1 MVVDYESGRQPSPS
15 RGQHAAARREAQD
28 SPQGPSHGRARSSGR
43 GGAGTSFSSA
53 GMPEAWRAP
62 PGRRAGV
69 PRTEQGPLSRSVRV
83 LGYRIAELLNVCAA
97 YLGIAVLVTLAMVF
111 TITPLRQQVSQ
122 IHQSLIMALRPV
134 SVDNVLYAMLT
145 AGDEEN
151 RALLESLAGTGRT
164 LPDADAEADGVAAGA
179 AANGEAINFVRLLQA
194 SVQEGSVE
202 GVTPAQER
210 ALRSYIARKYRIAA
224 SVAGALISTAFVV
237 AREMDLDPQL
247 ILAVIAIES
256 RYNPYAE
263 SHVGAQGLM
272 QVMTRV
278 HKEKFTDFSDGTM
291 AALHPIANMRV
302 GSRIL
307 RDCINRRGSIE
318 RGLAC
323 YVGATGPGD
332 GGYGAKVLAE
342 RRRIALASGIPVG
355 R

>member
-1 MVVDYESGRQPSPS
+1 
-15 RGQHAAARREAQD
+15 
-28 SPQGPSHGRARSSGR
+28 
-43 GGAGTSFSSA
+43 
-53 GMPEAWRAP
+53 MPH
-62 PGRRAGV
+62 
-69 PRTEQGPLSRSVRV
+69 PLKA

-97 YLGIAVLVTLAMVF
+97 YLGIAVLVTLVMVF
-111 TITPLRQQVSQ
+111 SLSPLRAQVGQ
-122 IHQSLIMALRPV
+122 IHYALLNTLRPA
-134 SVDNVLYAMLT
+134 SVDNVLYAML
-145 AGDEEN
+145 ASGDDDN
-151 RALLESLAGTGRT
+151 RAVLESLLGIAA
-164 LPDADAEADGVAAGA
+164 LPPLESAQRGAALDGGEADDEEGETFNFAQLLRTSIEEGA
-179 AANGEAINFVRLLQA
+179 
-194 SVQEGSVE
+194 VE
-202 GVTPAQER
+202 GITPAQER
-210 ALRSYIARKYRIAA
+210 ALRSYLARKYRIAS
-224 SVAGALISTAFVV
+224 SVAGALISTAFIV
-237 AREMDLDPQL
+237 AKEMNLDPQL

-278 HKEKFTDFSDGTM
+278 HKEKFTEFADGTI

-307 RDCINRRGSIE
+307 RDCIDRRGSIE

-323 YVGATGPGD
+323 YVGATGPSD

>member
-1 MVVDYESGRQPSPS
+1 MPAEHDSRQAASGPHPAWPSAAHLAGPRGRRQPSAEL
-15 RGQHAAARREAQD
+15 Q
-28 SPQGPSHGRARSSGR
+28 
-43 GGAGTSFSSA
+43 
-53 GMPEAWRAP
+53 
-62 PGRRAGV
+62 
-69 PRTEQGPLSRSVRV
+69 RTESGPLARAIAA
-83 LGYRIAELLNVCAA
+83 LGHRLAELLNVCAA
-97 YLGIAVLVTLAMVF
+97 YLGIAVLVTLAMVA
-111 TITPLRQQVSQ
+111 TLAPLRGQVGQ
-122 IHQSLIMALRPV
+122 IYQSLQTALRPDT
-134 SVDNVLYAMLT
+134 VDNVLYAML
-145 AGDEEN
+145 AVDDEEN
-151 RALLESLAGTGRT
+151 QALLESLTGTAAQPAASAGTETEGEDT
-164 LPDADAEADGVAAGA
+164 AVVSLTTGD
-179 AANGEAINFVRLLQA
+179 AANFAALVRD
-194 SVQEGSVE
+194 SSEEGRVE
-202 GVTPAQER
+202 GITPAQER
-210 ALRSYIARKYRIAA
+210 ALRSYLARKYRIAS
-224 SVAGALISTAFVV
+224 SVAGALVNTAFVV

-278 HKEKFTDFSDGTM
+278 HKDKFTEFSDGTI

-307 RDCINRRGSIE
+307 RDCIDRRGSIE

-323 YVGATGPGD
+323 YVGATGPKD

>member
-1 MVVDYESGRQPSPS
+1 MAVGMESGL
-15 RGQHAAARREAQD
+15 
-28 SPQGPSHGRARSSGR
+28 
-43 GGAGTSFSSA
+43 
-53 GMPEAWRAP
+53 
-62 PGRRAGV
+62 
-69 PRTEQGPLSRSVRV
+69 LSRSMRA

-97 YLGIAVLVTLAMVF
+97 YLGIAMLVTLVMVF
-111 TITPLRQQVSQ
+111 TIAPLRSQLSQ
-122 IHQSLIMALRPV
+122 IHHSLIMALRPD
-134 SVDNVLYAMLT
+134 SVDNVLYALLE

-151 RALLESLAGTGRT
+151 RGVLESLLIISAV
-164 LPDADAEADGVAAGA
+164 PAPAAPPPAAAGGA
-179 AANGEAINFVRLLQA
+179 TPAAEEAANFTRLLRT
-194 SVQEGSVE
+194 SIEGGGVE

-210 ALRSYIARKYRIAA
+210 ALRSYLARKYRIAS
-224 SVAGALISTAFVV
+224 SVAGVIISTAFIL
-237 AREMDLDPQL
+237 AREMQLDPQL

-278 HKEKFTDFSDGTM
+278 HKDKFAEFADGTI
-291 AALHPIANMRV
+291 AALNPIANMKV
-302 GSRIL
+302 GTTIL
-307 RDCINRRGSIE
+307 RDCIKRRGSTE
-318 RGLAC
+318 GGLAC